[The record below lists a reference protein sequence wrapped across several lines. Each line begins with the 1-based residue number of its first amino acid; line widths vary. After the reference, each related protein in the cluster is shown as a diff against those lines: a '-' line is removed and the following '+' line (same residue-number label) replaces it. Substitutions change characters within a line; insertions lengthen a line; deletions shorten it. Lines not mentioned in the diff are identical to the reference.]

1 MKKNIFNTNV
11 ATRKSHPHKNGAKL
25 ISLDYNYTKE
35 YNYNNEIHTTQFH
48 HLLSECK
55 LSHKGANLVANT
67 PKNYIQK
74 FKKSI
79 FIFVSLLILPSLV
92 FSAGIPVVDI
102 TANEQMA
109 TQNAKEIAE
118 WVKQASRWTE
128 TVSHYQKQIQ
138 AYKDELLSKTGV
150 RDSVSFLKDI
160 QQIYSDFAEAG
171 ENIQSFYNDVLR
183 DPKSFLSDKGNEIF
197 GKYTS
202 FDRCDFDY
210 MSQNEKNICRIN
222 LITYAAQ
229 VETYNQASKQMD
241 TISQTLKK
249 LQDKLIN
256 SKDIKESTDVGN
268 AIQLEVAK
276 IQMVKGQVELANA
289 SYENQRNI
297 KIDQAMQEYSKSS
310 KELQNTKITDE
321 EVSTY
326 FKRDKK

>member
-1 MKKNIFNTNV
+1 MKKNIFNT
-11 ATRKSHPHKNGAKL
+11 
-25 ISLDYNYTKE
+25 
-35 YNYNNEIHTTQFH
+35 
-48 HLLSECK
+48 
-55 LSHKGANLVANT
+55 
-67 PKNYIQK
+67 
-74 FKKSI
+74 
-79 FIFVSLLILPSLV
+79 FVSLLILPNLV

-160 QQIYSDFAEAG
+160 QQIYSDFSKAG

-297 KIDQAMQEYSKSS
+297 KIDQAIQEYSKSS
-310 KELQNTKITDE
+310 KDFQDTKITDE

-326 FKRDKK
+326 LQRDKK